1 MYSSQTGS
9 IWSLVEKGSYTHDA
23 DKPAAGGGRR
33 LLLPPRPSSL
43 LRTRTASCRPPRA
56 GWREAGLRGACAAT
70 WAAGP
75 SLGGGAR
82 RGGPHGKGEV
92 RWPLPPPP
100 PPLPRFVARRKMA
113 DLEEQLSDEEKVR
126 IAAKFIIHA
135 PPGEFNEVFN
145 DVRLLLNNDNL
156 LREGAAHA
164 FAQYNLDQFTPVK
177 IEGYEDQVLITEHGD
192 LGNGKFLDP
201 KNRICFKFD
210 HLRKEA
216 TDPRPYE
223 AENAVESWRTSVETA
238 LRAYVKEHYP
248 NGVCTVY
255 GKKIDGQQTI
265 IACIES
271 HQFQAKNFW
280 NGRWRSEWKF
290 TITPSTTQVVG
301 ILKIQVHYYEDGNVQ
316 LVSHK
321 DIQDSLTVSN
331 EVQTAKE
338 FIKIVEAAENEYQTA
353 ISENY
358 QTMSDTTFKALRR
371 QLPVTRTKIDW
382 NKILS
387 YKIGKEMQNA

>member
-1 MYSSQTGS
+1 MAFLFYS
-9 IWSLVEKGSYTHDA
+9 
-23 DKPAAGGGRR
+23 
-33 LLLPPRPSSL
+33 
-43 LRTRTASCRPPRA
+43 
-56 GWREAGLRGACAAT
+56 
-70 WAAGP
+70 
-75 SLGGGAR
+75 
-82 RGGPHGKGEV
+82 
-92 RWPLPPPP
+92 
-100 PPLPRFVARRKMA
+100 
-113 DLEEQLSDEEKVR
+113 
-126 IAAKFIIHA
+126 
-135 PPGEFNEVFN
+135 
-145 DVRLLLNNDNL
+145 
-156 LREGAAHA
+156 A